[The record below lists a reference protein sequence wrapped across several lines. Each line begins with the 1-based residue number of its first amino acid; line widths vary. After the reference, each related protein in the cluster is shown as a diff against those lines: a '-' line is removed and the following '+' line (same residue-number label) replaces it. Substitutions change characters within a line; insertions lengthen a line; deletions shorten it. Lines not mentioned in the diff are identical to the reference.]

1 MKKNYMMRIASVL
14 LVVVLLTTSIISG
27 TLAKYTSLAS
37 GTANA
42 RVAKWSI
49 KIEDADIAAANTE
62 SFTFNLFDTIV
73 DSVTVNNGTISTSSE
88 SDVATAASGEN
99 YKIIAPGTGGY
110 FQIDIE
116 NASEV
121 TAKYSIDWT
130 LTNSM
135 NIPVMFSLDNQTWY
149 KSIDQLNTNTNTNTT
164 INFGTSGNTALVTIY
179 WKWAFENNEYY
190 TDTSSS
196 MATTADDYDSYLG
209 QLAAAATTDINGSWA
224 TSNEGAMPILCV
236 TANVTVTQVD

>member
-73 DSVTVNNGTISTSSE
+73 DSVTVNNDTISTSSE

-99 YKIIAPGTGGY
+99 YKIIAPGTAGY
-110 FQIDIE
+110 FEINIV
-116 NASEV
+116 NNSEV
-121 TAKYSIDWT
+121 TAEYSIDWSIE
-130 LTNSM
+130 NSLD
-135 NIPVMFSLDNQTWY
+135 IPVQFSTDGSTWY
-149 KSIDQLNTNTNTNTT
+149 NDINSLNTNTMLSYEDSNNE
-164 INFGTSGNTALVTIY
+164 GKVTIY
-179 WKWAFENNEYY
+179 WQWAFENNGYY
-190 TDTSSS
+190 TT
-196 MATTADDYDSYLG
+196 ATDMSTTGDDYDSYLG
-209 QLAAAATTDINGSWA
+209 ALAASATTDVSGSYV
-224 TSNEGAMPILCV
+224 TSGDTSGVMPILSV
-236 TANVTVTQVD
+236 TASVTVTQVD